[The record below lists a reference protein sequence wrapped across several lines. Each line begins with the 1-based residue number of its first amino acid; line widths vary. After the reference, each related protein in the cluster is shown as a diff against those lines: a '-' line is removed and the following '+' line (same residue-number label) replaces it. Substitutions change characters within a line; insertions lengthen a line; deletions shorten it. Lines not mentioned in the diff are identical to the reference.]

1 MTTPSPPDWRGLC
14 EELFTAFNTYA
25 VDEVH
30 HFLLW
35 RARAALAQPEPEAV
49 GPSDE
54 EIIAFWSEHCAGEG
68 DAGIIRL
75 ARFGGRPAP
84 APAGEVGELVA
95 WLREEAHYQG
105 SWPDQRPSAA
115 VQLTRAADLL
125 EQRHPA
131 PVPVSERLPGP
142 EDCDAEGRCW
152 WGSPCG
158 YITGA
163 TWFLRTVAMRKTW
176 DTHWLPANAL
186 PLPQGE
192 VVG

>member
-131 PVPVSERLPGP
+131 PVSVAWCRRDEFANAMKRGGSFNGWKDPGAGYNK
-142 EDCDAEGRCW
+142 CDMQL
-152 WGSPCG
+152 
-158 YITGA
+158 Y
-163 TWFLRTVAMRKTW
+163 
-176 DTHWLPANAL
+176 AL